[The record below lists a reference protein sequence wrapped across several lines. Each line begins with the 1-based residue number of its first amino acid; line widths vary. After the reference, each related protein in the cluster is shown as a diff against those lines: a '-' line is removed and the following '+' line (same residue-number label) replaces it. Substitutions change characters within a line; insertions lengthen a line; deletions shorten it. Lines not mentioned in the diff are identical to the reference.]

1 MKIFVVADPDTCLAF
16 ALAGI
21 EGQAVETEAEVNSIL
36 QRLSREKVGLVLIT
50 EPLAQKNREA
60 VERMLLEPGG
70 PPILEIPT
78 TRGPAAER
86 ARTTDR
92 IVSLLRR

>member
-1 MKIFVVADPDTCLAF
+1 MKIFVVADADTCLAF

-21 EGQAVETEAEVNSIL
+21 EGQAVETAAEVGSIL
-36 QRLSREKVGLVLIT
+36 HRLTQEKSWLILIT
-50 EPLAQKNREA
+50 EPLAESSREA
-60 VERMLLEPGG
+60 IDRMLLEPGG
-70 PPILEIPT
+70 SLILEIPT
-78 TRGPAAER
+78 TRGPAVER